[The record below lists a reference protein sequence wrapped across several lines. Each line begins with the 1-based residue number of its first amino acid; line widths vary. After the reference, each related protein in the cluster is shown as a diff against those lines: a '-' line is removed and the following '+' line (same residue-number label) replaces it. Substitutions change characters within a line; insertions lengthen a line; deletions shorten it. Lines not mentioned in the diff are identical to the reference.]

1 MTHFKGAEEGWWRE
15 NLVRCGPG
23 DRNPTRAYPST
34 HRNIRG
40 KPEPSHGQGCR
51 IRRVG
56 QSLLNMSSAWLL
68 ILTLQLVPRV
78 YQTRPSWRRREADWK
93 CIEISFCSHIWV
105 EESGDLIWW
114 PETIGALETKQID
127 CFTNSHCYVKPP
139 SLHTSA
145 VLF

>member
-40 KPEPSHGQGCR
+40 KPEPSHGRGCR
-51 IRRVG
+51 ILKGRAVTAEHVL
-56 QSLLNMSSAWLL
+56 SLAAHSHSPAGASGLPNQTELEEERSWLEVHRNQL
-68 ILTLQLVPRV
+68 LQPHLGRGEWGFDLV
-78 YQTRPSWRRREADWK
+78 TRDY
-93 CIEISFCSHIWV
+93 
-105 EESGDLIWW
+105 
-114 PETIGALETKQID
+114 GALETKQID

>member
-1 MTHFKGAEEGWWRE
+1 MTHFEGAEEGWWRE

-23 DRNPTRAYPST
+23 DGNPTRAYPST

-51 IRRVG
+51 IQKGRAVTAEHVL
-56 QSLLNMSSAWLL
+56 SLAVHSH
-68 ILTLQLVPRV
+68 LQLVPRV

-93 CIEISFCSHIWV
+93 CIKISFCRHIWV

-114 PETIGALETKQID
+114 PGTIRALETKQID